1 MKLDEQL
8 RSAYQEETKD
18 WIISDRVKHNVM
30 NGTHKKTT
38 NSQRSKTWRVSILLL
53 AALLIPTGAYAGYTY
68 LADSIYGSRENVT
81 SLGGTTANYERLE
94 AKLQQAKAH
103 FTESE
108 FELYMGLLKQFA
120 QMALTHADAQGQMNP
135 NSWSIEE
142 QEKYKQI
149 TAKLQ
154 PFFNKM
160 EGLENN
166 SPTSIPVSPR
176 LMDEDEF
183 WAEQFTKA
191 AKSFTEEEYADFRAV
206 YEQMKTYKTT
216 VEDTDGSYHMDL
228 LSKEQRAELDQL
240 TERMSVYL
248 EKIGLHVR

>member
-18 WIISDRVKHNVM
+18 WIISARVKHNVL
-30 NGTHKKTT
+30 HDVRKKSSLLTRGRKWWVT
-38 NSQRSKTWRVSILLL
+38 ALL
-53 AALLIPTGAYAGYTY
+53 AAVLIIPTAAYAGYTY
-68 LADSIYGSRENVT
+68 LADSIYGARENIT
-81 SLGGTTANYERLE
+81 QLGGTATDYERLE
-94 AKLQQAKAH
+94 AKLQQAEVH

-108 FELYMGLLKQFA
+108 FELYMGLLKQFG
-120 QMALTHADAQGQMNP
+120 QMALTHADARGKLNP
-135 NSWSIEE
+135 DSWSREE

-154 PFFNKM
+154 PFFDKLTS
-160 EGLENN
+160 LENK
-166 SPTSIPVSPR
+166 STTSIPVSPR

-191 AKSFTEEEYADFRAV
+191 EKSFTKEEYADFRAV

-216 VEDTDGSYHMDL
+216 VEDTDESYHMDR
-228 LSKEQRAELDQL
+228 LSKDQRAELDQL

>member
-18 WIISDRVKHNVM
+18 WIISDRVKHNVIHATREKSSLRTR
-30 NGTHKKTT
+30 GRKWWVTA
-38 NSQRSKTWRVSILLL
+38 LL
-53 AALLIPTGAYAGYTY
+53 AAVLIIPTGAYAGYTY
-68 LADSIYGSRENVT
+68 LADSLYGSPHNIT
-81 SLGGTTANYERLE
+81 ALGGNVADYERLE
-94 AKLQQAKAH
+94 AKLQQAQSH

-108 FELYMGLLKQFA
+108 FELYMGLLKQFG
-120 QMALTHADAQGQMNP
+120 QMALTHADAQGKLNP
-135 NSWSIEE
+135 DSWSREE

-166 SPTSIPVSPR
+166 SSTSIPVSPR

-191 AKSFTEEEYADFRAV
+191 EKSFTKEEYADLRSI

-216 VEDTDGSYHMDL
+216 LEDTDGSYHMDR

-248 EKIGLHVR
+248 EKIGLEVR

>member
-18 WIISDRVKHNVM
+18 WFISDRVKHNVL
-30 NGTHKKTT
+30 HAARKKSSLRTRGRKWWVT
-38 NSQRSKTWRVSILLL
+38 ALL
-53 AALLIPTGAYAGYTY
+53 AAVLIIPTGAYTGYTY
-68 LADSIYGSRENVT
+68 LADSLYGSPHNIT
-81 SLGGTTANYERLE
+81 ALGGTVADYERLE

-108 FELYMGLLKQFA
+108 FELYMGLLKQFG

-135 NSWSIEE
+135 DSWSIEE

-154 PFFNKM
+154 PFFYKM

-191 AKSFTEEEYADFRAV
+191 EKSFTKEEYADFRSI

-216 VEDTDGSYHMDL
+216 LEDTDGSYHMDR
-228 LSKEQRAELDQL
+228 LSKDQRAELDQL

-248 EKIGLHVR
+248 ERIGLHVR